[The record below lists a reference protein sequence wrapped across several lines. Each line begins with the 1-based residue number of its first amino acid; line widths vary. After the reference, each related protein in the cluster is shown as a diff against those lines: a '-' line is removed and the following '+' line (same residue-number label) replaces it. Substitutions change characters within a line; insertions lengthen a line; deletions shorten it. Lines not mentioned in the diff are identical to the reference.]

1 MRRTTCL
8 SAFVLVSLLGRFTAA
23 APTPR
28 QPVVPAALQPWVGW
42 ILDSDEGKTTR
53 CPTPVGETSPVCAW
67 PARLLL
73 TFDDRGGS
81 FSQEWQ
87 VFRTGFV
94 GLPGDKDHW
103 PLDVRLDGRPAPVVD
118 ESDAPKLKLQPGR
131 HVLSGRFRWDSLPES
146 LQAPVETGLVELVV
160 RGKKIDFGLRDDEGR
175 VFLGRKAEEKTEAD
189 TVDVSV
195 HRKLTD
201 EVPLLLTTRLVLA
214 VSGKSRELLLGRAM
228 PAGFEPV
235 AVDSGLPLRFETD
248 GRMRVQ
254 ARPGTWTIEMRGQ
267 RVLSDRFITRPRPDG
282 LWKEGDEAWVF
293 EARPE
298 LREVVVDGVP
308 QIDPA
313 QTTLP
318 DEWKALPAYA
328 LVPGATLTL
337 TERRRGDAQPPPDRL
352 TLGRTYWLDFD
363 GGGYSV
369 SDTITGSFT
378 RAWRLEMGA
387 ETTLGRVAI
396 GGQDQFITREKA
408 DGRAG
413 VEIRNGWPSIEAN
426 SRIEGGR
433 FTVPATSF
441 THDFDSATAKLKIP
455 AGWRLF
461 HASGADRITGT
472 WFDAWSLGD
481 VFLLLAITLMVG
493 RLYGWRA
500 GTLAL
505 LALGV
510 TLVEPDAPQVMWLV
524 LLGFEIAVRVVSRRP
539 ALTGLRVLRI
549 GAWLAM
555 GVVLLLFSIDEAR
568 QGLFPATARHRE
580 VAGSAAGEVYERAV
594 SMLVRESRSQD
605 RLEGTDGEVNWLK
618 KAGDGRGHKGEQG
631 KARLYGLRGPKENP
645 VSVFGRDM
653 AAGEDASGNLIGVQ
667 IGEAYGIAGLGSKGQ
682 GTIGLGLVG
691 TGAGGG
697 GTAAPALPPPTL
709 FQYDPSVVVQTGQ
722 GLPRWS
728 GSTAWIAFNG
738 PVSQGQM
745 LHFYLAPPWLNGL
758 LAFARIALV
767 TLLAWLLLRRPLHLR
782 SGWIGHKPLVAGLA
796 TLFLLVPL
804 LAWAGEIPPKEM
816 LDNLKERLLE
826 KPECDPNCAAI
837 NEMAVDAAPAE
848 LRIRLLVSAAAPTA
862 IPLPGDASAWSPT
875 SVRVDGKS
883 AGVLARDGKGHLM
896 LALVS
901 GVFTVEL
908 QGPLPGRE
916 TIQLALPMRPRH
928 ASANV
933 RGFRLDGIH
942 EDGAV
947 DESLL
952 LSREPGASG
961 TTSENTTPSL
971 PPFLHVQRTLV
982 LGLKWGVRTKVTRV
996 SAAGTPIVIEIP
1008 LLLGESVTTAGIR
1021 VEKAR
1026 GTASLSF
1033 APGDNE
1039 IAWESTLAESTTI
1052 RLRADPTTASRWSE
1066 SWLVQVGAFWHATFT
1081 GIPPVRRAQAST
1093 ERVPEWRPWPGE
1105 EVHIA
1110 IDKPGGVTG
1119 RTLTIDASTLNLE
1132 PSLRSTQIGLVLE
1145 LRSSRGTEHTIGLP
1159 AGAEVT
1165 SVSRDD
1171 VAQPIR
1177 WQGQDLIL
1185 SIPPGK
1191 HTINVNWRQSVGVSS
1206 CFRTPA
1212 VDLRAP
1218 STNSTVNLTLMEKP
1232 RWVLWLA
1239 GPFVGPVVGWWAVLA
1254 IVLLAS
1260 IVLARTRLTPLR
1272 THHWLLLGLGL
1283 TQIDPVASL
1292 FVVACLLCLGWRAR
1306 MQANE
1311 ARPVFYDLGQI
1322 ALAVL
1327 ILVSVYACVSVIDMG
1342 LGRLPDMFITGNQAA
1357 GNQLTWLQDRADPT
1371 LARPWVLSVPRWG
1384 YRLFIVAWA
1393 LWLVVA
1399 ALRWAPWVWSCLK
1412 QHGLWKPI
1420 AKPFTIPPR
1429 GA

>member
-23 APTPR
+23 APIQR

-328 LVPGATLTL
+328 LAPGATLTL

-697 GTAAPALPPPTL
+697 GAAAPALPPPTL

-862 IPLPGDASAWSPT
+862 IPLPGDASTWSPT

-961 TTSENTTPSL
+961 TPTSENTTPSL

-982 LGLKWGVRTKVTRV
+982 LGLKWEVRTKVTRV

-1105 EVHIA
+1105 EVDIA
-1110 IDKPGGVTG
+1110 LSKPKGVAG
-1119 RTLTIDASTLNLE
+1119 QTLTIDASTLTVA
-1132 PSLRSTQIGLVLE
+1132 PGTRSSQVTLLLE
-1145 LRSSRGTEHTIGLP
+1145 LRSSRGTQHKIALP
-1159 AGAEVT
+1159 PGASVE
-1165 SVSRDD
+1165 SVSLDSSSQVVR
-1171 VAQPIR
+1171 QE
-1177 WQGQDLIL
+1177 GQELVL
-1185 SIPPGK
+1185 TVPPGK
-1191 HTINVNWRQSVGVSS
+1191 HSFRIDWRQPAGLSLL
-1206 CFRTPA
+1206 FRAPA
-1212 VDLRAP
+1212 VDLRLP
-1218 STNSTVNLTLMEKP
+1218 SANANVVFELGRAP
-1232 RWVLWLA
+1232 RWLVWLNGPRLGPSVHFWFMSVL
-1239 GPFVGPVVGWWAVLA
+1239 
-1254 IVLLAS
+1254 VLLFGWA
-1260 IVLARTRLTPLR
+1260 LARSKLTPLR
-1272 THHWLLLGLGL
+1272 AHHFMLLGLGL
-1283 TQIDPVASL
+1283 LQLNAVQAL
-1292 FVVACLLCLGWRAR
+1292 VVPACLLALGWRAR
-1306 MQANE
+1306 TE
-1311 ARPVFYDLGQI
+1311 RTTRGWLYDAGQI
-1322 ALAVL
+1322 VLLVLVLASLAMLYSAVEH
-1327 ILVSVYACVSVIDMG
+1327 G
-1342 LGRLPDMFITGNQAA
+1342 LLRPPDMQILGDDSPPTNLA
-1357 GNQLTWLQDRADPT
+1357 WYQDRSGPI
-1371 LARPWVLSVPRWG
+1371 LPQPWMLSLPLFV
-1384 YRLFIVAWA
+1384 YRAAMLTWA
-1393 LWLVVA
+1393 LWLA
-1399 ALRWAPWVWSCLK
+1399 ASVLRWSRWIWGCFK
-1412 QHGLWKPI
+1412 QHGLWHPI
-1420 AKPFTIPPR
+1420 AKPLLPPP